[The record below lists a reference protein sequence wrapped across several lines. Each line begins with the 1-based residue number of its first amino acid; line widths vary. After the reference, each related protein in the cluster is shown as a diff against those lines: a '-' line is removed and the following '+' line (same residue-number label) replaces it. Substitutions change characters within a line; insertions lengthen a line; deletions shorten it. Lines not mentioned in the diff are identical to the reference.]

1 MQGVSRPSL
10 DSYKTLFTGLYNA
23 IYAVGHHQYSLKVTI
38 KLLNSFL
45 CESYEVMVTVTLLKS
60 S

>member
-23 IYAVGHHQYSLKVTI
+23 IYAVGR
-38 KLLNSFL
+38 
-45 CESYEVMVTVTLLKS
+45 MV
-60 S
+60 